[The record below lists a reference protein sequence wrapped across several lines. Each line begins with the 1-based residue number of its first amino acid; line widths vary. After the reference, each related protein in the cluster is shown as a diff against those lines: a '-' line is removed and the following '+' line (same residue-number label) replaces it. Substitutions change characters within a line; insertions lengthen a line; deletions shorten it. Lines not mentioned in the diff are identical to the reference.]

1 MHKRAGATATVW
13 TQSKT
18 RHLVTAGSRC
28 LLARTHY
35 SVIASQPGSKA
46 TTGARQA
53 SGPESGFPEFT
64 YKPNLGPEGWSSS
77 YRHRELLQRTRV
89 WFPACILVALNCP
102 NNSSSRDPNILFL
115 PASNGTHTYMR
126 KPTHGHTCI
135 HLIF

>member
-28 LLARTHY
+28 LLARAHY
-35 SVIASQPGSKA
+35 SVIASQLGSKA
-46 TTGARQA
+46 TAGARQA

-64 YKPNLGPEGWSSS
+64 YKPSLGQRDGPAVTG
-77 YRHRELLQRTRV
+77 RELLQRTRV
-89 WFPACILVALNCP
+89 WFPACILVALNCL

-126 KPTHGHTCI
+126 KHTHGHTCI
-135 HLIF
+135 HIIF